1 MEHCMEQQLSLHLKN
16 FNDKVKVMNQT
27 NSKDITLTA
36 LEARNVHAG
45 IFELLT
51 KINDLAEVKK
61 EAIAEAVVNV
71 EVNGGNF

>member
-1 MEHCMEQQLSLHLKN
+1 MEQQLSLHLKN